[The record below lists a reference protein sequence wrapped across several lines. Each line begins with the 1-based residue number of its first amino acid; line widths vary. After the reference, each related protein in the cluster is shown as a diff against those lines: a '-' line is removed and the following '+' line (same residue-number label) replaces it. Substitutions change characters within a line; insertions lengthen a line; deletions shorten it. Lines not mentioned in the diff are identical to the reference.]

1 MKKSYVVGALIV
13 AWAVGCGSQAPTAA
27 GTGEPTGSTSAPI
40 QGGTDDT
47 THTFAV
53 GILVEINPSQGEVAF
68 CSGALL
74 APNLVATAR
83 HCAANI
89 SSTQID
95 CSSASFGSDFA
106 TSSIHVTTDSQITA
120 SSNFIG
126 VSKIITPQPTAVCG
140 NDLALLILD
149 RNIQLPEYVTPVLTP
164 PMTDHSTY
172 STKVTAI
179 GYGVSTPTDMT
190 GSTAG
195 VRRIK
200 EDIPLQCIP
209 NDTSF
214 TNCFPA
220 YQGQMTAQ
228 EFMSGD
234 GTCEGDSG
242 SSAYEQTSFD
252 AGKWLSFGVLSRGG
266 VSPDGTTCQGG
277 VYTRFDA
284 WASFVQQAATQAAQ
298 MGGYSPPAWVT
309 GGSTAPDAGT
319 GGDAGGDDGGVS
331 TGKADG
337 TTCEADGECAS
348 HNCVSTD
355 GKTFVCA
362 DPCGASNSCPAQFH
376 CAGYQQDPPGYCFP
390 NDGTAPV
397 SKSGGC
403 AVAGGTIDP
412 QPVPWRSV
420 AAGAGLA
427 AAAVVA
433 RRRRRK
439 A

>member
-1 MKKSYVVGALIV
+1 MKKSYVVGALVV
-13 AWAVGCGSQAPTAA
+13 AWAVGCGSQAPTGT
-27 GTGEPTGSTSAPI
+27 GTGETTGSTSAPI

-89 SSTQID
+89 SATQID
-95 CSSASFGSDFA
+95 CATANFGADFA
-106 TSSIHVTTDSQITA
+106 TSSIHVTTDSTITA

-140 NDLALLILD
+140 DDLALLVLQK
-149 RNIQLPEYVTPVLTP
+149 NVQLPEYVTPVLTP

-172 STKVTAI
+172 STNVTAI
-179 GYGVSTPTDMT
+179 GYGVDTPTDMT
-190 GSTAG
+190 GSSAG

-200 EDIPLQCIP
+200 QHIPLQCIP

-214 TNCFPA
+214 TNCFPT
-220 YQGQMTAQ
+220 YQGQMTAN

-252 AGKWLSFGVLSRGG
+252 SGKWLSFGVLSRGG
-266 VSPDGTTCQGG
+266 VSPDGMTCQGG

-284 WASFVQQAATQAAQ
+284 WASLVQQAAQQAAQ
-298 MGGYSPPAWVT
+298 MGGYPPPAW
-309 GGSTAPDAGT
+309 AEPDAGT
-319 GGDAGGDDGGVS
+319 GDDGGSEGGAS
-331 TGKADG
+331 TGKSDG
-337 TTCEADGECAS
+337 TTCGADSECAS
-348 HNCVSTD
+348 QNCVSTD
-355 GKTFVCA
+355 GKSFVCA
-362 DPCGASNSCPAQFH
+362 DPCGSNDSCPAQFH
-376 CAGYQQDPPGYCFP
+376 CEGATSSQPGYCFP
-390 NDGTAPV
+390 NGAQVPV
-397 SKSGGC
+397 TKSSGC
-403 AVAGGTIDP
+403 AVVGSTVDP
-412 QPVPWRSV
+412 QPVPWRWL
-420 AAGAGLA
+420 AAGLGLA
-427 AAAVVA
+427 AAAVAA
-433 RRRRRK
+433 RRRK
-439 A
+439 T